1 MDLDQVPLRDPRGS
15 AKYWIFL
22 LFAGISNEINQ
33 ECLKVVVY
41 QDMSAINLFLFLS
54 KRVPRTKQ
62 DGY

>member
-41 QDMSAINLFLFLS
+41 QDMSAINLFLS
-54 KRVPRTKQ
+54 KRVP
-62 DGY
+62 